1 MKKSKPNRSPRTR
14 QKQEPVVLA
23 LFIVCGLT
31 MLFLIYAVLT
41 VILL

>member
-1 MKKSKPNRSPRTR
+1 MKKTKSSRVPRTK

-31 MLFLIYAVLT
+31 ILFLIYSVLT
-41 VILL
+41 LFLL